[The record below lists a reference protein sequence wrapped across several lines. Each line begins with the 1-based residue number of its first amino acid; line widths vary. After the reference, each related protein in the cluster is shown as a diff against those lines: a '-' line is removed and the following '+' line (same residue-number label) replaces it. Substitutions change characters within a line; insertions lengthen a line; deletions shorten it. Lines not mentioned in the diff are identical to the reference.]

1 MKYINKLQPLLLP
14 ICVVIGVILA
24 NIIWSIGL
32 GLFVQQTLDLNY
44 SLLQFVRWVWLLLT
58 GLPVLVISIVI
69 VQHYSI
75 ESTFK
80 NSYIFILLIIFLSLV
95 ARGIFIVVSI
105 LLNKILPED
114 IFYWLALYFLPMMGI
129 LIEPLFAPLLLGLMI
144 TLGFP
149 IKRTQHVKPLS
160 HGMRLFLIF
169 CVVAFLFYWVVVIFQ
184 LSLLRFSLFKIQI
197 SLAMLAGCFIYDRI
211 QYADVYQEN
220 KFTIL
225 RLAIAIV
232 LLVTSMFVSILLAD
246 YIVQVYN
253 GKYIANLIIQVFI
266 NGLMMTFLIQLWMRK
281 ILYKI

>member
-14 ICVVIGVILA
+14 ICVVIGVVLA
-24 NIIWSIGL
+24 NMIWSTGF
-32 GLFVQQTLDLNY
+32 GLFVQQTLDFNY
-44 SLLQFVRWVWLLLT
+44 SLLQFVRWAWLLLT

-69 VQHYSI
+69 VKYYSI
-75 ESTFK
+75 EATCK
-80 NSYIFILLIIFLSLV
+80 NSCIFILLIIFLSLV

-114 IFYWLALYFLPMMGI
+114 IFYWLASYFLPMMGI

-149 IKRTQHVKPLS
+149 IKRAQHVKPLS
-160 HGMRLFLIF
+160 HGMLLFLIF

-211 QYADVYQEN
+211 QYADIYQEN

-225 RLAIAIV
+225 RLVITIV
-232 LLVTSMFVSILLAD
+232 LLVTSMFVSIFLAD

-266 NGLMMTFLIQLWMRK
+266 NGLIMVFLTQLWMRK
-281 ILYKI
+281 ILYRI